1 MNSSKIESVYIYML
15 PQGWPKKKIPL
26 MVCMYITVFRCT
38 HDMCTEIKPLK
49 KRVVLF
55 LANLFVERNSDEFCL
70 DNFCYSSNVV
80 TDDF

>member
-55 LANLFVERNSDEFCL
+55 LAIFLLKETQMSFASTTFAIPAML
-70 DNFCYSSNVV
+70 
-80 TDDF
+80 